1 MRGRSSDGDRAR
13 SVHLPEGS
21 AAGYAAWVL
30 FVSLSEEGLRKRPVL
45 LRRASA
51 AGFVT
56 TKTAK
61 TAHRVL
67 LAPLALQ
74 AEQALT
80 EAESPIAMVRPIL
93 TAMAK
98 DLEEAA
104 GYLEAWEAWFA
115 QIADEIGVPLPD
127 PEIAALGVMALKS
140 IPEQLKEKNSGL
152 SIHATPRSTW
162 TGVA

>member
-61 TAHRVL
+61 TAHRVRFVLVRNAVGAEPSGGAGGL
-67 LAPLALQ
+67 L
-74 AEQALT
+74 
-80 EAESPIAMVRPIL
+80 
-93 TAMAK
+93 
-98 DLEEAA
+98 
-104 GYLEAWEAWFA
+104 G
-115 QIADEIGVPLPD
+115 G
-127 PEIAALGVMALKS
+127 LG
-140 IPEQLKEKNSGL
+140 
-152 SIHATPRSTW
+152 
-162 TGVA
+162 